1 MTIYDILTLISA
13 IGCALVAG
21 LFFAFSVC
29 VMRALGTLPSPH
41 GIAAM
46 QAINVVIL
54 NPVFLGVFVGTAAA
68 CAVVFG
74 MSIVWW
80 DPATTAGPLIGS
92 LLYLIGSIVVTGR
105 CNVPRNN
112 ALARVAP
119 DSADGARLWMDYLG
133 TWTFW
138 NHVRTIAS
146 LLALVAF
153 VLPRWL
159 T

>member
-1 MTIYDILTLISA
+1 MGIYDTLTLLSA

-29 VMRALGTLPSPH
+29 VMRALGTLPAPH

-54 NPVFLGVFVGTAAA
+54 NPVFLGVFVGTAAT
-68 CAVVFG
+68 CAVVFV

-92 LLYLIGSIVVTGR
+92 FLYLIGSIGVTGR

-112 ALARVAP
+112 ALAKVSP
-119 DSADGARLWMDYLG
+119 DTADGARLWVDYLG
-133 TWTFW
+133 TWTLW
-138 NHVRTIAS
+138 NHVRTLAS
-146 LLALVAF
+146 LAALIAF
-153 VLPRWL
+153 VLPHWM

>member
-1 MTIYDILTLISA
+1 MGIYDTLTLLSA

-29 VMRALGTLPSPH
+29 VMRALGTLPPPQ

-54 NPVFLGVFVGTAAA
+54 NPVFLCVFVGTAAT
-68 CAVVFG
+68 CAVVFV

-80 DPATTAGPLIGS
+80 DPAATAGPLLGS
-92 LLYLIGSIVVTGR
+92 LLYLIGSIGVTGR

-112 ALARVAP
+112 ALAKVAS
-119 DSADGARLWMDYLG
+119 DTADGARVWLDYLG

-138 NHVRTIAS
+138 NHVRALAS
-146 LLALVAF
+146 LLALAAF
-153 VLPRWL
+153 VLPYWL

>member
-1 MTIYDILTLISA
+1 MGVYDTLTLLSA

-54 NPVFLGVFVGTAAA
+54 NPIFLGVFVGTAAT
-68 CAVVFG
+68 CAVVVV

-80 DPATTAGPLIGS
+80 DPATTAGPLVGS
-92 LLYLIGSIVVTGR
+92 LLYLIGSIGVTGR

-112 ALARVAP
+112 ALAGVAP
-119 DSADGARLWMDYLG
+119 DSADGARLWVDYLG

-138 NHVRTIAS
+138 NHVRTLAT

-153 VLPRWL
+153 ALPRWL
-159 T
+159 

>member
-1 MTIYDILTLISA
+1 MTNYDILTLISA
-13 IGCALVAG
+13 LGCALVAG

-29 VMRALGTLPSPH
+29 VMRALGTLPSPQ

-54 NPVFLGVFVGTAAA
+54 NPLFLGVFVGTAAT
-68 CAVVFG
+68 CAAVFV

-80 DPATTAGPLIGS
+80 DPATTAGPLVGS
-92 LLYLIGSIVVTGR
+92 LLYLIGSILVTGR

-112 ALARVAP
+112 ALAKVAP
-119 DSADGARLWMDYLG
+119 DTADGARVWVDYLG

-138 NHVRTIAS
+138 NHVRTLAS
-146 LLALVAF
+146 LLALIAF
-153 VLPRWL
+153 ALPRWL